1 MNNKAIDVFSFFYY
15 LFNALMNTSSGNS
28 NNFLNFEVLL
38 SINDT

>member
-1 MNNKAIDVFSFFYY
+1 MSKKATDVFSLFYY

-38 SINDT
+38 SINNT